1 MENNYPGASNIKRT
15 QMLTQ
20 KERGFLKVLL
30 LTACLSKSTSCN
42 PHVGQLEI
50 TKGEQN
56 RFQKKWQISQ
66 HNLWRN
72 RYDARHPSFVKR
84 WNETNQMLWDIF
96 LQNMLFRVSYYFV
109 IFNNTVNWLLVHTSN
124 KEPERV
130 WTKWSLQRMSR
141 NYKGAKGIFQVLCGG
156 ESWRTTQFEM
166 RKPARTP
173 QVPFLEPSGGAP
185 CPALWLAKMT
195 SVQLS
200 HWIEM
205 RSGPALVLCNQT
217 RSKSRHYTVT
227 SYNSRE
233 KSWPC

>member
-109 IFNNTVNWLLVHTSN
+109 IFNNTVNRLLVHTSN
-124 KEPERV
+124 KEPE
-130 WTKWSLQRMSR
+130 
-141 NYKGAKGIFQVLCGG
+141 
-156 ESWRTTQFEM
+156 
-166 RKPARTP
+166 
-173 QVPFLEPSGGAP
+173 
-185 CPALWLAKMT
+185 
-195 SVQLS
+195 
-200 HWIEM
+200 
-205 RSGPALVLCNQT
+205 LVFT
-217 RSKSRHYTVT
+217 
-227 SYNSRE
+227 SRE
-233 KSWPC
+233 SEPNGICKECHEITNEQRAFFRFSAEESHEGRHSSKCENRQGRPRCLFLSRLEARHALLFDWLRSLLSSSLIG